1 MNTYKWLLKREYWE
15 HKGGMFWAPVVVSS
29 LMLLVA
35 LVSVFGAVA
44 TGKFG
49 HMEVNGVPVTTL
61 RQVVAPEDM
70 SHIAE
75 GVATAFFGTGMSLF
89 AVMSFVIFFYLIGA
103 LYDDRS
109 NRSVLFWKSLPISDR
124 DTVVSKVVSALVM
137 APMITWVVASLASFA
152 LALIACIG
160 MSLAGLNLFGAVL
173 GNSKLYT
180 LPFEF
185 LACLPVYMLW
195 SLPTVGWLLMVSAWA
210 RTKPFLWAVG
220 LPLGTALLLVWG
232 KALFNLPIQ
241 MGWFMQTVVSRLLL
255 SAVPGSWS
263 FQLRG
268 QTSFA
273 PDNLVHG
280 SPLVAAWQT
289 MATPQMWIGAAVGIA
304 MIVVAIRLR
313 RFRDEG

>member
-1 MNTYKWLLKREYWE
+1 MNTYKWLIKREYWE
-15 HKGGMFWAPVVVSS
+15 HKGGLFWAPVVVSS

-35 LVSVFGAVA
+35 LVSIVAAFA

-49 HMEVNGVPVTTL
+49 HMQVNGVPVTSL
-61 RQVVAPEDM
+61 RGMVSSEEMRQ
-70 SHIAE
+70 IAE
-75 GVATAFFGTGMSLF
+75 GIATAFFGTGMSLF
-89 AVMSFVIFFYLIGA
+89 FVMSFVVFFYLIGA

-124 DTVVSKVVSALVM
+124 DTVLSKVASAIVM
-137 APMITWVVASLASFA
+137 APLISWTIATLASLI
-152 LALIACIG
+152 LAVLACVG
-160 MSLAGLNLFGAVL
+160 MSAAGLNVFGAVL
-173 GNSKLYT
+173 GNGKLYA

-185 LACLPVYMLW
+185 LACLPVYILW

-220 LPLGTALLLVWG
+220 LPLGAALLLLWG
-232 KALFNLPIQ
+232 KALFDLPIQ
-241 MGWFMQTVVSRLLL
+241 MGWFMQNVVSRLLL

-263 FQLRG
+263 FQLKG
-268 QTSFA
+268 QVAFPVDSL
-273 PDNLVHG
+273 DHG
-280 SPLVAAWQT
+280 SPLIAAWQT
-289 MATPQMWIGAAVGIA
+289 LGTPNLWIGAVVGIA